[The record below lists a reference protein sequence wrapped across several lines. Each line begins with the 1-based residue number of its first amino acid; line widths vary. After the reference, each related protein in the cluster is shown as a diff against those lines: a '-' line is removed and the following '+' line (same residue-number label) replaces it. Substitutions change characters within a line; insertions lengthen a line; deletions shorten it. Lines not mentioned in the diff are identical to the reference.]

1 MFVTSQLKEMPVII
15 DGDRVEVAHAIS
27 CELGEGALW
36 HEQLGAY
43 LHVDIYGPSLL
54 CAGPAVYIHDAYH
67 GAAVRVLPL
76 PSFVG
81 TVVPSSAR
89 GGAAELLVALR
100 DGFARLDIAS
110 GAVTP
115 LANPD
120 GVPTNRWNDGKCS
133 PEGRLWAGTMGAPG
147 LVTAGAGGLFVLE
160 RDEATAR
167 RAVSGV
173 TISNGL
179 AWSADGKTMYYIDTA
194 LERVDAFDY
203 DAAAGTLANRR
214 VAFTIPEG
222 TGHPDGCCT
231 DAAGNLWV
239 AQWGGSRVV
248 AYRPED
254 GTVVAEV
261 RVPAAH
267 VSSVAFGGP
276 GLADLYITTAKEHLS
291 AEERAAQPLAGH
303 CFIVRSCGFVGV
315 PAGVFKSERG

>member
-1 MFVTSQLKEMPVII
+1 MSII
-15 DGDRVEVAHAIS
+15 ISGDRVEVAHAIS
-27 CELGEGALW
+27 CELGEGAIW
-36 HEQLGAY
+36 HEKLQAF
-43 LHVDIYGPSLL
+43 LHIDIYGGSAL
-54 CAGPAVYIHDAYH
+54 CAGPAVFIHDPYTA
-67 GAAVRVLPL
+67 GAAVRVLPM

-89 GGAAELLVALR
+89 GGSAELLVALR
-100 DGFARLDIAS
+100 DGFARVDIES

-133 PEGRLWAGTMGAPG
+133 PEGRFWAGTMGAPG
-147 LVTAGAGGLFVLE
+147 LVTEGAGGLYVLD

-167 RAVSGV
+167 RAISGV

-179 AWSADGKTMYYIDTA
+179 AWSADGKIMYYIDTVT
-194 LERVDAFDY
+194 ERVDAFDY
-203 DAAAGTLANRR
+203 DAAAGAISNRR
-214 VAFTIPEG
+214 EAFRIPAG
-222 TGHPDGCCT
+222 TGHPDGCCM
-231 DAAGNLWV
+231 DASGNLWV
-239 AQWGGSRVV
+239 AQWGGWRVV

-267 VSSVAFGGP
+267 VSSVTFGGP

-291 AEERAAQPLAGH
+291 AEERAAQPLAGN
-303 CFIVRSCGFVGV
+303 CFIVKNCGFTGV
-315 PAGVFKSERG
+315 PACVFACERQ